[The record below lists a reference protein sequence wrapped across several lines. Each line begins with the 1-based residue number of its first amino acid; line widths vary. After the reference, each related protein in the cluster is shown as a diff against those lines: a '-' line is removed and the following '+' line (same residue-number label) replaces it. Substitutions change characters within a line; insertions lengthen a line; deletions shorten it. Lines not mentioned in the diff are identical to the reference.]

1 MNKNI
6 LRRASVFSLLAM
18 TFVLSLS
25 AKAATLESEMSQV
38 TLFVEGMMKSRG
50 GVTWL
55 SWPSSVVAA
64 LSELPGIKSDEDVEM
79 ILDRDAFTIEYDG
92 TLTTLDDMYSAI
104 LDLGYVPRLAS
115 EKVSNADTQVAN
127 GEVPQPIADALIQAR
142 AMSKILL
149 VDFFA
154 EWCLACKAL
163 DEQTLSSE
171 KVQSALAGYIFVK
184 VDTDQFPQ
192 SAVYYDV
199 VGMPTLLVLD
209 AQGNE
214 AFRSVGS
221 ISAADLSKTLESLNP
236 H

>member
-1 MNKNI
+1 
-6 LRRASVFSLLAM
+6 
-18 TFVLSLS
+18 
-25 AKAATLESEMSQV
+25 
-38 TLFVEGMMKSRG
+38 
-50 GVTWL
+50 
-55 SWPSSVVAA
+55 
-64 LSELPGIKSDEDVEM
+64 LPGIKSDEDVEM

-199 VGMPTLLVLD
+199 VGMPTLLVID

-236 H
+236 R

>member
-18 TFVLSLS
+18 TIVLSLS
-25 AKAATLESEMSQV
+25 VKAATLESEMSQV

-199 VGMPTLLVLD
+199 VGMPTLLVID

>member
-18 TFVLSLS
+18 TIVLSLS
-25 AKAATLESEMSQV
+25 VKAATLESEMSQV

-184 VDTDQFPQ
+184 VNTDQFPQ

>member
-18 TFVLSLS
+18 TIVLSLS
-25 AKAATLESEMSQV
+25 VKAATLESEMSQV

-236 H
+236 R

>member
-18 TFVLSLS
+18 TIVLSLS
-25 AKAATLESEMSQV
+25 VKAATLESEMSQV

-127 GEVPQPIADALIQAR
+127 GEVPQPISDALIQAR

-236 H
+236 R

>member
-18 TFVLSLS
+18 TIVLSLS
-25 AKAATLESEMSQV
+25 VKAATLESEMSQV

-127 GEVPQPIADALIQAR
+127 GEVPQPISDALIQAR

-184 VDTDQFPQ
+184 VNTDQFPQ

>member
-18 TFVLSLS
+18 TIVLSLS
-25 AKAATLESEMSQV
+25 VKAATLESEMSQV

-127 GEVPQPIADALIQAR
+127 GEVPQPISDALIQAR

>member
-1 MNKNI
+1 
-6 LRRASVFSLLAM
+6 
-18 TFVLSLS
+18 
-25 AKAATLESEMSQV
+25 
-38 TLFVEGMMKSRG
+38 
-50 GVTWL
+50 
-55 SWPSSVVAA
+55 
-64 LSELPGIKSDEDVEM
+64 LPGIKSKEDIET
-79 ILDRDAFTIEYDG
+79 ILDKDAFTIEYDE

-104 LDLGYVPRLAS
+104 LDLGYAPRLAS
-115 EKVSNADTQVAN
+115 DKGSNAGTKVVI

-154 EWCLACKAL
+154 QWCIACKAL

-184 VDTDQFPQ
+184 VNTDQFPH

-209 AQGNE
+209 ANGNE
-214 AFRSVGS
+214 TFRSVGS
-221 ISAADLSKTLESLNP
+221 ISAADLSEKLEILNP